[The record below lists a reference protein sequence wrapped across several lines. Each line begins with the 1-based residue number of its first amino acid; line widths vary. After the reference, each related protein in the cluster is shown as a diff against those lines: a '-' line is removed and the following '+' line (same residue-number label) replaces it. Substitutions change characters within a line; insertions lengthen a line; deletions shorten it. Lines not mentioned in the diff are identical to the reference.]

1 MSITVQRSL
10 SKRVL
15 NRVSRRRKALC
26 RAFSTE
32 SVQDKDVVI
41 VGGGPVGLALASAL
55 GSNPLVRESIK
66 VALIDAGDLS
76 KIRDWSLPADT
87 FSNRVSSITSTSRT
101 FLEVDLEQDIGAW
114 AYVDNSRTSPMREM
128 QVWDG
133 VSDARIILDAAELP
147 SAASA
152 TESNEVARQTENLNL
167 QRAFL
172 RRLEKLDVVHLLPK
186 VKVESIQPEVG
197 GNGWPLVHLSDGTT
211 IRARLLV
218 GADGFNSPVR
228 SYAGISSYGWS
239 YDTETIVATLN
250 HAPRGAFEKP
260 NYTAYQR
267 FLPSGPIA
275 FLPLSPTVSSL
286 AWSTRPRHAAAL
298 CKSDPAVLA
307 SMINAAFRLPDVSIR
322 YLHDRIL
329 EADAAGKTLS
339 HDVINDEI
347 AFRERSYNI
356 SKYSVY
362 ASVTSALSGGIPPN
376 DADFVP
382 PLIGSIQAGTVA
394 SFPLRYSHAEAYLGE
409 GAGSRTVLVGDAAH
423 TIHPLAGQGL
433 NLGLG
438 DVECLA
444 RTIAQTL
451 RHGGDIALLPYASER
466 YSANHIVMSAAD
478 KLHKLYSS
486 TLEPIVWARSV
497 GLEVVNELDS
507 VKAALM
513 MVTGGGGG
521 RSTVSGWEWNLLAR
535 GVEGLATGLSTARML
550 RERIGSARFF

>member
-1 MSITVQRSL
+1 MASMTTL

-15 NRVSRRRKALC
+15 CRISCQRKALC

-32 SVQDKDVVI
+32 SIQDKDVVI

-87 FSNRVSSITSTSRT
+87 FSNRVSSITNTSRS
-101 FLEVDLEQDIGAW
+101 FLEDIGAW
-114 AYVDNSRTSPMREM
+114 AYVDGSRTSAIREM

-133 VSDARIILDAAELP
+133 ISDARIIFDAAELP

-152 TESNEVARQTENLNL
+152 AGSSEMARLTENLNL

-172 RRLEKLDVVHLLPK
+172 RHLENSQGVQLLQK
-186 VKVESIQPEVG
+186 VKVESIRPDVE

-239 YDTETIVATLN
+239 YDTQAVVATLN

-260 NYTAYQR
+260 NHTAYQR
-267 FLPSGPIA
+267 FLPTGPIA

-286 AWSTRPRHAAAL
+286 VWATRPRHAAAL

-307 SMINAAFRLPDVSIR
+307 SMINAAYRLPDVSIR

-329 EADAAGKTLS
+329 EADAAGQSLS
-339 HDVINDEI
+339 HEALSDEI
-347 AFRERSYNI
+347 SFRERSHAI
-356 SKYSVY
+356 SKYSAY
-362 ASVTSALSGGIPPN
+362 ATTTSALSGGIPPS
-376 DADFVP
+376 DAESIP
-382 PLIGSIQAGTVA
+382 PLVTSIQADTIA

-423 TIHPLAGQGL
+423 TMHPLAGQGL

-438 DVECLA
+438 DIECLA
-444 RTIAQTL
+444 RCIAQTL
-451 RHGGDIALLPYASER
+451 RHGGDIGSYTALRPYASER
-466 YSANHIVMSAAD
+466 YFENHKVMASVD
-478 KLHKLYSS
+478 KLHRLYAS

-497 GLEVVNELDS
+497 GLEVLNELDT

-513 MVTGGGGG
+513 MEAGG
-521 RSTVSGWEWNLLAR
+521 RSTGSGWEWNLLAR
-535 GVEGLATGLSTARML
+535 GVEGLATGLSAARML
-550 RERIGSARFF
+550 RERIGSASFLR